1 MTSTPSGRTLMVL
14 VHGAWHSSVHWSATQ
29 RTLAHHGVASV
40 AVDLPGHGVD
50 APVPSGYLAA
60 GQPGLETEKSALAD
74 VTMQDAADAV
84 IGHLAAVRS
93 RFDRVVVV
101 AHSAGG
107 GPVSLAAEQ
116 FPELIDRIIY
126 LSAFVPAGRPR
137 FTDYINADENAS
149 AAQLPMLGEPRVLG
163 AHRINPLS
171 ADPTVVESVRSAFLN
186 DLPDH
191 APEGW
196 RHLLHPDEPFS
207 SLTAPV
213 EITALRW
220 GRIPRS
226 YIRLTEDRA
235 LPPVTQDLMIAESDV
250 VTPDL
255 PLDVRDLP
263 GGHSPFVTRPGE
275 LASLLVEL
283 SVTA

>member
-1 MTSTPSGRTLMVL
+1 MTSTESGRTLMAL
-14 VHGAWHSSVHWSATQ
+14 VHGAWHSSVHWAATQ
-29 RTLAHHGVASV
+29 RILAHHGMASI

-60 GQPGLETEKSALAD
+60 GQPGLETEKSALAE

-84 IGHLAAVRS
+84 TTHLAAVRS
-93 RFDRVVVV
+93 RFDHLVVV

-116 FPELIDRIIY
+116 NPQLIDRIIY

-149 AAQLPMLGEPRVLG
+149 AAKLPMVGEPAVLG

-171 ADPTVVESVRSAFLN
+171 ADPTIVESVRSAFLN
-186 DLPDH
+186 DLPDC
-191 APEGW
+191 APDGW
-196 RHLLHPDEPFS
+196 RHLLHPDEPYS

-213 EITALRW
+213 EITARRW

-226 YIRLTEDRA
+226 YIRLTDDLA

-250 VTPDL
+250 LTPDS
-255 PLDVRDLP
+255 PLDVRNLS
-263 GGHSPFVTRPGE
+263 GGHSPFVTRPDE

-283 SVTA
+283 AVPH